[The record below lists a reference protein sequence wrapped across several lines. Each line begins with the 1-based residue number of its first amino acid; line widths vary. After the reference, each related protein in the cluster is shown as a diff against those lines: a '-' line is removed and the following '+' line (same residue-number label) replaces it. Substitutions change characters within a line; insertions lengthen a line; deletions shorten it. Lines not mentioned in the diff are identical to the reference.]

1 MAAAA
6 AYLGEPVEAPPAD
19 GISRVIFSQ
28 TSDLLLASSWDKSL
42 HLYDAVTRRPR
53 ASYSHHAPLL
63 DCCFESDNAVYVAGL
78 DGQVKRFDVQT
89 SSGTVLGTHA
99 KAVQSVI
106 FLHGPGLLV
115 SGSWDQGMR
124 LWDPRIAPSQNC
136 VSSVA
141 LPGKVYAMSAGRERL
156 VVGTSG
162 RHVLI
167 YDIRRLAGGQGPEA
181 LEQHR
186 ESSLKFQTRSL
197 AVYTDGRGYAL
208 GSVEG
213 RVAMEFFDAA
223 DAQANKYAFKC
234 HRRNEGGKDTV
245 YPVHSIAFHSGYGT
259 FATGGGDGVI
269 CIWDGENKKRL
280 FQTARYPTSVASMS
294 FSRTGEMLAVAA
306 SYAYEQGERDHPP
319 DAIYLRAVQDV
330 EVRPKARKPPAAS

>member
-1 MAAAA
+1 MAAPT
-6 AYLGEPVEAPPAD
+6 AYLGEPVEAPPSD
-19 GISRVIFSQ
+19 GISRVVFSQ

-42 HLYDAVTRRPR
+42 HLYDAATRLPR

-63 DCCFESDNAVYVAGL
+63 DCCFENDSTVYAAGL
-78 DGQVKRFDVQT
+78 DGQVKRYDVAT
-89 SSGTVLGTHA
+89 TASAVLGSHS
-99 KAVQSVI
+99 KAVQSLVH
-106 FLHGPGLLV
+106 LAERGLLV
-115 SGSWDQGMR
+115 SGSWDAGMR
-124 LWDPRIAPSQNC
+124 LWDPRAPPGANC
-136 VSSVA
+136 VAAVS
-141 LPGKVYAMSAGRERL
+141 LPGKVYAMSAGSERL

-167 YDIRRLAGGQGPEA
+167 YDIRRLAGGQGGEGP
-181 LEQHR
+181 EQHR

-234 HRRNEGGKDTV
+234 HRRNENGKDTV

-269 CIWDGENKKRL
+269 CIWDGDNKKRL
-280 FQTARYPTSVASMS
+280 FQTARYPTSVASMC
-294 FSRTGEMLAVAA
+294 FSRSGEMLAVAA
-306 SYAYEQGERDHPP
+306 SYAYEQGERDHPA
-319 DAIYLRAVQDV
+319 DAIYIRAVQDV
-330 EVRPKARKPPAAS
+330 EVRPKARKAAA